1 MTAPAFAPTFID
13 SAAVALMLGHSPENF
28 LRIRQTLEDGA
39 GFPLPLPHW
48 RRPLKWRRDQV
59 EGWLAAQG
67 LPRAALPPLPVG
79 TNIVLLEAAR
89 AAR

>member
-1 MTAPAFAPTFID
+1 MAPTFID
-13 SAAVALMLGHSPENF
+13 STAVAAMLGQSAQQF
-28 LRIRQTLEDGA
+28 LRIRRELEDEA
-39 GFPLPLPHW
+39 GFPLPMPHW

-67 LPRAALPPLPVG
+67 LPQPAMAALPVG
-79 TNIVLLEAAR
+79 ANVVLLEAAR